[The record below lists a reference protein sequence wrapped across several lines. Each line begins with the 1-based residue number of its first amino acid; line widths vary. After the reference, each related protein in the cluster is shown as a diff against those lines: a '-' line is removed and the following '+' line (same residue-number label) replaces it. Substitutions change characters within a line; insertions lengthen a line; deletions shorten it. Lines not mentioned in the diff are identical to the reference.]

1 MPPPKGPKGVP
12 AYRNPHQEK
21 LGVFSYPGSIEVGAE
36 YVDVSGG
43 ARPPRT
49 MNPRARSTIIPI
61 DRSPRPLAE
70 RAIDPNP
77 SPPRP
82 TSHPVPPGPD
92 EPSPNQGR

>member
-49 MNPRARSTIIPI
+49 MNQSSRAFHDYS
-61 DRSPRPLAE
+61 DRPSPRPLAE
-70 RAIDPNP
+70 RAFDPNH

-82 TSHPVPPGPD
+82 TSRQSARTDGTA
-92 EPSPNQGR
+92 RR